1 MQREKEAS
9 YGEGTKNTAVSP
21 SQFNK
26 RPGHC
31 IKEHV
36 TAHPSD
42 RVLLD

>member
-26 RPGHC
+26 RPGTLH
-31 IKEHV
+31 
-36 TAHPSD
+36 
-42 RVLLD
+42 